1 VAFASD
7 AGNLVPGDTNGKTDI
22 FLHDLLTH
30 ETTRISVNSA
40 GVQGNNHSYKPS
52 ISADGRY
59 IAFGSWS
66 SNLVSGDTNGWWDV
80 FVHDRQT
87 GKTTRVS
94 VSSSGGQGNNSSGS
108 PSISADGRYVA
119 FSSGATNLVSG
130 DTNGKNDIFVHD
142 RVTRQTVRV
151 NYTPSL
157 NQGNDHSYE
166 PFISPGGPY
175 IVFES
180 IATNLV
186 AGDTN
191 IKRDIFVIYP
201 PSVLISPNGGEFIPS
216 GSTHTI
222 VWEAVPVAATFK
234 LKYSLDGG
242 LSWNSIPGAKGITGT
257 SFDWIVPEL
266 AKNNAKCLM
275 QLTAYDANGLK
286 LGTDIS
292 DAPFTI
298 GAVDLTTPSDPGIS
312 LTSGGSYDIQWTTY
326 TTAVETVKLFYTL
339 DASAVPVKWNL
350 IQTFSGG
357 SDPGIHTWPI
367 PTVTKIKT
375 KCMVKVVLKDVSG
388 NNVAVDVSDSTFT
401 IRPSLP

>member
-1 VAFASD
+1 
-7 AGNLVPGDTNGKTDI
+7 
-22 FLHDLLTH
+22 
-30 ETTRISVNSA
+30 
-40 GVQGNNHSYKPS
+40 
-52 ISADGRY
+52 
-59 IAFGSWS
+59 
-66 SNLVSGDTNGWWDV
+66 
-80 FVHDRQT
+80 
-87 GKTTRVS
+87 
-94 VSSSGGQGNNSSGS
+94 
-108 PSISADGRYVA
+108 
-119 FSSGATNLVSG
+119 
-130 DTNGKNDIFVHD
+130 
-142 RVTRQTVRV
+142 
-151 NYTPSL
+151 
-157 NQGNDHSYE
+157 
-166 PFISPGGPY
+166 
-175 IVFES
+175 
-180 IATNLV
+180 
-186 AGDTN
+186 
-191 IKRDIFVIYP
+191 
-201 PSVLISPNGGEFIPS
+201 
-216 GSTHTI
+216 
-222 VWEAVPVAATFK
+222 VAATFK

-286 LGTDIS
+286 LGT
-292 DAPFTI
+292 
-298 GAVDLTTPSDPGIS
+298 
-312 LTSGGSYDIQWTTY
+312 DIQWTTY